1 MGANIG
7 SQEVNILY
15 HTPGV
20 SSQMNLRQ
28 FGISPTGIHSG
39 GWLSIVDATHAQI
52 SALICEITDGSYNVR
67 VRMQDAVS
75 VLIGSSTPYVVL
87 RWTYTG
93 SATDDYMEPTA
104 VATPGD
110 NDLVV
115 GYCTFSGGGALNG
128 FTYTSRSN
136 PSVKDLFLKVEE
148 TGDSD
153 LRVRIRGGYFQGG
166 SSSIL
171 VSDQKS
177 DLFTPP
183 TSNSKVYLV
192 YINESDGTVKI
203 DSTGTAAASPV
214 APSYAGKLVIA
225 EVTLASTDTSI
236 AQDKIV
242 DVRPFIT
249 SGPRGVDDSTIEVN
263 NSGNL
268 KVVDPYYMLTR
279 TIGHQLSGN
288 TTWTALANYGT
299 VIGSSGI
306 TVASGGIFTL
316 PAGRLYEIAY
326 TVMFQRI
333 SASPE
338 VRVRYHVLSGD
349 LNWWLADDEDNQSI
363 ARCEIENVSLAHNT
377 LSFTGLILP
386 TKNTTLRCEVIT
398 KDATGADAHV
408 WAATLV
414 MIGR

>member
-1 MGANIG
+1 MGANTG
-7 SQEVNILY
+7 SQEVNMLY

-20 SSQMNLRQ
+20 SSHINLRQ

-67 VRMQDAVS
+67 VRMQEAVS

-93 SATDDYMEPTA
+93 SASNDYMEPTA
-104 VATPGD
+104 VATPED

-153 LRVRIRGGYFQGG
+153 LRVRIRGGYFQDG
-166 SSSIL
+166 SSSIQIP
-171 VSDQKS
+171 DQKS

-183 TSNSKVYLV
+183 ASNSKVYLV
-192 YINESDGTVKI
+192 YIDSSDGTIKI
-203 DSTGTAAASPV
+203 DSTGTAAVSPV

-225 EVTLASTDTSI
+225 EVTLASTNTSI
-236 AQDKIV
+236 AQDEIV
-242 DVRPFIT
+242 DVRPFVSYGKESVDGTSIT
-249 SGPRGVDDSTIEVN
+249 RTAAGT
-263 NSGNL
+263 L
-268 KVVDPYYMLTR
+268 KHVDPYYMLTR
-279 TIGHQLSGN
+279 TIGTQLNGN
-288 TTWTALANYGT
+288 TTWTALANYGD

-326 TVMFQRI
+326 TVMFKRL
-333 SASPE
+333 SSSPE

-349 LNWWLADDEDNQSI
+349 LGWWLADNEYNQSI
-363 ARCEIENVSLAHNT
+363 TRCEIENVSDAHNT
-377 LSFTGLILP
+377 LSFKGLILP
-386 TKNTTLRCEVIT
+386 TTATTLRCEVIT
-398 KDATGADAHV
+398 KDATGADTYV
-408 WAATLV
+408 WAATLAI
-414 MIGR
+414 IGR